1 MELLLNVLGLLLI
14 IGITLLGIVGSGLLA
29 AKRMTETQELEPRT
43 NHTERK
49 TRS

>member
-29 AKRMTETQELEPRT
+29 AKRMTETREPESRT
-43 NHTERK
+43 DPTERK
-49 TRS
+49 THS